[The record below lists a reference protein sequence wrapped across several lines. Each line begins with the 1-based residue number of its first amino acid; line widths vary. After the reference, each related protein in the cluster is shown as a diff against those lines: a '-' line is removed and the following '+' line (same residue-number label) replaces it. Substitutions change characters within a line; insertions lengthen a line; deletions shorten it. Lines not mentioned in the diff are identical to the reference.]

1 MKNILDSFYLLVSPS
16 CFQKFSTARIWHLRF
31 VKNVRILKIFN
42 VSLRWSSKVGPWLN
56 SRLLNLEWKS
66 TELNRPTTSFELDYC
81 NWARSTESL
90 EINGL
95 RKVILLE
102 FVKVRGVLIG
112 SNRSLRENDATCNC
126 GPAAFCKGSVEN
138 QVARCDHA
146 RLSISILSQV
156 TENSAIEFVV
166 LRSETVFTAVLA
178 SVSLNYRSTWVCA
191 KLVSVVFQ
199 LQLISLPLNQNI
211 ETTTQMC
218 FVYFSWVMQLGDLW
232 FCVTRR
238 EFNSV
243 RYFFFASSY

>member
-1 MKNILDSFYLLVSPS
+1 MRLAIVARQHF
-16 CFQKFSTARIWHLRF
+16 ARICWKPSSLLR
-31 VKNVRILKIFN
+31 
-42 VSLRWSSKVGPWLN
+42 SCP
-56 SRLLNLEWKS
+56 SR
-66 TELNRPTTSFELDYC
+66 
-81 NWARSTESL
+81 ES
-90 EINGL
+90 
-95 RKVILLE
+95 V
-102 FVKVRGVLIG
+102 
-112 SNRSLRENDATCNC
+112 
-126 GPAAFCKGSVEN
+126 
-138 QVARCDHA
+138 
-146 RLSISILSQV
+146 SILSQV

-178 SVSLNYRSTWVCA
+178 SVSINYRSTWVCA

-243 RYFFFASSY
+243 RYFFLLLHTKLKSQTKVPVALMRWRITRPGNV